1 MLRSSEI
8 VITKTFARNACSDS
22 QPAKQAAGLEPGVE
36 RSSAEP
42 QEDDEIMKTKALM
55 VLGTA
60 SHAGKSLT
68 VAALCRI
75 LRQDGY
81 NVAPFKSQ
89 NMALN
94 SFATREGHEIGRAQ
108 AMQAQAAGIEPHVDM
123 NPILLKPTS
132 EVGSQVVINGK
143 VFGNYRGVDYYR
155 LRPQLLD
162 AVTAAYHRLAA
173 RHDVIVLE
181 GAGSPVEMNLKDRDV
196 VNMKMAEIADAAC
209 LLVTDIDRG
218 GVFASLV
225 GTFALL
231 EADERARFGGFLIN
245 KFRGDVSLFTP
256 GIDYLETR
264 LSQSCLGVIPYLR
277 DHGIDDE
284 DSVSLER
291 RAVRPTVDGGD
302 ALRICVVGLPYLSNF
317 TDFTALEHIPDVV
330 LYYTRKPEDA
340 AVADVLILPGSKNT
354 IPDLLWLRENGW
366 AAAVHAHAGAGKPL
380 LGICGGF
387 QMLGREIRD
396 PYRTESDI
404 ECTAGLGLLDV
415 TTSLTLEKVT
425 RQATARLLLP
435 TRFSREGHDPVFSGY
450 EIHLGETRL
459 ANDTQP
465 LFGLTRLGD
474 DQCLSDGA
482 VNDNGGILGTYLHGL
497 FDSSEG
503 LALLL
508 DHWRKLSGKKSTALP
523 IIDPLEERERRYD
536 VLAEHFRRNLKM
548 DLLYRMIDGKK

>member
-1 MLRSSEI
+1 M
-8 VITKTFARNACSDS
+8 TA
-22 QPAKQAAGLEPGVE
+22 
-36 RSSAEP
+36 
-42 QEDDEIMKTKALM
+42 KALM

-75 LRQDGY
+75 LRQDGF
-81 NVAPFKSQ
+81 NVAPFKAQ

-143 VFGNYRGVDYYR
+143 VFGSYRGVEYYR
-155 LRPQLLD
+155 LKTMLLD
-162 AVTAAYHRLAA
+162 AVTEAYRRLAS
-173 RHDVIVLE
+173 RHEIIVLE
-181 GAGSPVEMNLKDRDV
+181 GAGSPVEMNLKDRDI

-209 LLVTDIDRG
+209 MLVTDIDRG

-231 EADERARFGGFLIN
+231 EPHERARFGGFLIN

-256 GIDYLETR
+256 GVEYLENR
-264 LSQSCLGVIPYLR
+264 LSQPCLGVIPYLR

-291 RAVRPTVDGGD
+291 RSARPSISSEDKLSV
-302 ALRICVVGLPYLSNF
+302 CVVGLPYLSNF
-317 TDFTALEHIPDVV
+317 TDFTALESVPDVNV
-330 LYYTRKPEDA
+330 YYTRKPEDA
-340 AVADVLILPGSKNT
+340 RAADVLILPGSKNT

-366 AAAVHAHAGAGKPL
+366 EERVQSHVAAGKPL

-396 PYRTESDI
+396 PLHTESGID
-404 ECTAGLGLLDV
+404 AVPGLGLLDA
-415 TTSLTLEKVT
+415 TTALAREKIT
-425 RQATARLLLP
+425 RQATARLLAQE
-435 TRFSREGHDPVFSGY
+435 RFAQKDSDPVFIGY
-450 EIHLGETRL
+450 EIHLGETSL
-459 ANDTQP
+459 GAMAQP
-465 LFGLTRLGD
+465 LFQLTRLGD
-474 DQCLSDGA
+474 VESRHDGA
-482 VNDNGGILGTYLHGL
+482 INEDGSILGTYLHGM
-497 FDSSEG
+497 FDSAEG

-508 DHWRKLSGKKSTALP
+508 AHWRKLCGKRISAAP
-523 IIDPLEERERRYD
+523 VVDPLAEREKSYD
-536 VLAEHFRRNLKM
+536 ALAEHFRRNLRM
-548 DLLYRMIDGKK
+548 DFIRRMIDGKK